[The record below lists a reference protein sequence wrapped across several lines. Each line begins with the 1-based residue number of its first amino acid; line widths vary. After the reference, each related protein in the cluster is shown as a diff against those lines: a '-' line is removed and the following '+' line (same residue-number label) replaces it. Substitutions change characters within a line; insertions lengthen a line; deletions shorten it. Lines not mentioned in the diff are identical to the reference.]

1 MAASNLWKTNIPDR
15 LEKKKKER
23 ESKLDHS
30 IRIFQSI
37 EILIQ
42 CELGGKGREEQKE
55 KIEKRRN

>member
-37 EILIQ
+37 EILI
-42 CELGGKGREEQKE
+42 
-55 KIEKRRN
+55 